1 MVIHPTREAWLLAA
15 VEKITPIFASRGHV
29 VPPVK
34 VSIGW
39 SGSGQR
45 SSTIGECWST
55 NSSADKVNQI
65 FIVPSLGDAVQVLD
79 VLTHELVH
87 AVDDCEH
94 RHGKEFKEIAL
105 SIGMVGPKMRT
116 AIAGPVLKARLAA
129 IAAELGPF
137 PHGALKRR
145 PPRATN
151 LNPPRAKC
159 PQCDYKLAIPKRFLH
174 LGPPIC
180 PDHRVAMESLGD
192 WDGW

>member
-1 MVIHPTREAWLLAA
+1 LAA

-105 SIGMVGPKMRT
+105 SIGMVGPKMRS
-116 AIAGPVLKARLAA
+116 ASAGPALKARLTA
-129 IAAELGPF
+129 IAAKLGPF

-145 PPRATN
+145 PPRATKV
-151 LNPPRAKC
+151 NPPRVKC
-159 PQCDYKLAIPKRFLH
+159 HQCDYNLAIPKRFLH

-180 PDHRVAMESLGD
+180 PDYRVAMESLGD